1 MALIQINRD
10 PSPRELRQFGFV
22 WLGFLCLFAG
32 VAYWKTGSASV
43 AGGLLVAA
51 IAVPIVGWLVPAFMR
66 LVFLALSYAAFP
78 IGFVVSHV
86 VLAIVY
92 YLILT
97 PVGLLVRATGRDPMQ
112 RRFDR
117 DAESYWVARQSVDD
131 PGRYFRQF

>member
-1 MALIQINRD
+1 MALVQINRD

-32 VAYWKTGSASV
+32 LAWWKTGSARV
-43 AGGLLVAA
+43 AGGLLIAA
-51 IAVPIVGWLVPAFMR
+51 IVVPTVGWLVPAFMR

-97 PVGLLVRATGRDPMQ
+97 PVGVLVRATGRDPMQ
-112 RRFDR
+112 RRFDP
-117 DAESYWVARQSVDD
+117 DAESYWVARQSGDD
-131 PGRYFRQF
+131 PRRYFRQF